1 MGARA
6 RNRRRGPLRVRPL
19 PRLHAVTD
27 AAVIAAP
34 DFPARAAAIAAA
46 GSAVALQARDR
57 SSGGAALAR
66 VALRLAAL
74 ARPAEASVFVNAR
87 PDVAQAAGAQGVQL
101 GGADLR
107 PAEARASFPRGW
119 IGRSVHSAREAELA
133 AGEGADYL
141 VVGNVYQTTSH
152 PGWPACGLALVR
164 DSARLG
170 LPVIA
175 IGGIDAGRAAE
186 VRDEGAYGVAAIAA
200 LWWVADPAAAA
211 LALLAPWTETA

>member
-1 MGARA
+1 M
-6 RNRRRGPLRVRPL
+6 RPL

-34 DFPARAAAIAAA
+34 DFAARAAAIAAA
-46 GSAVALQARDR
+46 GPAVALHARDR
-57 SSGGAALAR
+57 TSGGAALAR
-66 VALRLAAL
+66 VALRLTAL

-101 GGADLR
+101 GGDDLR
-107 PAEARASFPRGW
+107 PAEARVSFPAGW

-141 VVGNVYQTTSH
+141 MVGNVYHTSSH
-152 PGWPACGLALVR
+152 PERPAAGLGLVR
-164 DSARLG
+164 DSVRLG

-186 VRDEGAYGVAAIAA
+186 LRDAGAYGVAAIAA
-200 LWWVADPAAAA
+200 LWWAADPAAAA
-211 LALLAPWTETA
+211 MALLAPWTETA